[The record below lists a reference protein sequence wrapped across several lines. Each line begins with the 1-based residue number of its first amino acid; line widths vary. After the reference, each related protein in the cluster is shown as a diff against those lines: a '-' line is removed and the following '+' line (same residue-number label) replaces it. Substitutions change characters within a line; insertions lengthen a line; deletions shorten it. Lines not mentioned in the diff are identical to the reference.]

1 MTVYPFIELQS
12 SFCLVCYNVLYKRGH
27 TVVVVVVV
35 VFVGF
40 IVAVSKTNTSEG
52 PDQSSL
58 VLALT
63 VTLFIV

>member
-1 MTVYPFIELQS
+1 
-12 SFCLVCYNVLYKRGH
+12 
-27 TVVVVVVV
+27 VVVVVV
-35 VFVGF
+35 
-40 IVAVSKTNTSEG
+40 IAAVSKTNTSEG